1 MQAILNSIKKQ
12 SIPINPVIVISNKPT
27 ARGLRIAKR
36 YGVKTEI
43 VESKG
48 FQGSRWEYDQKII
61 DVLSRYRITP
71 KNGLICLAGFM
82 RILSPE
88 FIKKYKNRILNIHP
102 AILPAFPGLDAQKRA
117 IDSGVKYSGC
127 TVHFVDEWIDTGQI
141 IVLEVVKV
149 RSDDTEETLAKRI
162 LAKEHKAYPKAIR
175 LVAEKKIKIIWKV
188 KHFLKNKLAEE
199 IQYWKVFCISIKVV
213 RNIFCYKI
221 DLTLFNGIGFSAN
234 T

>member
-1 MQAILNSIKKQ
+1 LLLKLAILISGRGSNMQAILNSIKKQ

-61 DVLSRYRITP
+61 DVLSGYKITP
-71 KNGLICLAGFM
+71 KNSLICLAGFM

-88 FIKKYKNRILNIHP
+88 FIKKYKSRILNIHP
-102 AILPAFPGLDAQKRA
+102 ALLPAFPGLDAQKRA

-127 TVHFVDEWIDTGQI
+127 TVHFVDEGVDTGQI
-141 IVLEVVKV
+141 IVQEVVKV
-149 RSDDTEETLAKRI
+149 RSNDTEETLAKKI

-175 LVAEKKIKIIWKV
+175 LVAEKKIKMI
-188 KHFLKNKLAEE
+188 
-199 IQYWKVFCISIKVV
+199 
-213 RNIFCYKI
+213 
-221 DLTLFNGIGFSAN
+221 
-234 T
+234 

>member
-1 MQAILNSIKKQ
+1 MRLNTLLLKLAILISGRGSNMQAILNSIKKQ

-61 DVLSRYRITP
+61 DVLSRYRITSE
-71 KNGLICLAGFM
+71 NGLICLAGFM

-127 TVHFVDEWIDTGQI
+127 TVHFVDEGVDTGQI
-141 IVLEVVKV
+141 IVQEVVKV

-175 LVAEKKIKIIWKV
+175 LVAEKKINII
-188 KHFLKNKLAEE
+188 
-199 IQYWKVFCISIKVV
+199 
-213 RNIFCYKI
+213 
-221 DLTLFNGIGFSAN
+221 
-234 T
+234 

>member
-1 MQAILNSIKKQ
+1 MGLVKNMLLKLAILISGRGSNMQAILKAIKNQ
-12 SIPINPVIVISNKPT
+12 SIPINPVVVISSKPS

-61 DVLSRYRITP
+61 DVLSGYKITP
-71 KNGLICLAGFM
+71 KNSLICLAGFM

-127 TVHFVDEWIDTGQI
+127 TAHFVDEGIDTGQI
-141 IVLEVVKV
+141 IVQEVVKV

-175 LVAEKKIKIIWKV
+175 LVAEKKIKII
-188 KHFLKNKLAEE
+188 
-199 IQYWKVFCISIKVV
+199 
-213 RNIFCYKI
+213 
-221 DLTLFNGIGFSAN
+221 
-234 T
+234 